1 MDISKAWW
9 KKILLILKLTG
20 RRALKKCVNIGRSIN
35 FMRILITG
43 AAGRLGGRLVDIL
56 RPSHDVISPT
66 HNELDIT
73 DFPAVRDFIQAHQPD
88 IVLHPAAWTDVD
100 GCAKEPDK
108 AIIIN
113 GYGTQNVAIA
123 SYEIGA
129 AILYVSSNEVFDGG
143 NNHPYREYDSP
154 NPINPYGYSKYV
166 GERAVLSLNPRHYIV
181 RTSWLFAHGG
191 KNFLQAILNA
201 AELGK
206 PLRVVTDEVANPTY
220 NDDLAIAIAQLIEI
234 GRYGI
239 YHLVNEGAVSRYNFA
254 RYVLNH
260 AGYTDIPIQP
270 ISSREWVRA
279 SRPPVYAELANTAA
293 RQIGITLRNWR
304 EAVNAFLEREGL
316 DAG

>member
-1 MDISKAWW
+1 
-9 KKILLILKLTG
+9 
-20 RRALKKCVNIGRSIN
+20 
-35 FMRILITG
+35 MRILITG

-56 RPSHDVISPT
+56 RPAHDVISPPR
-66 HNELDIT
+66 NELDIT

-129 AILYVSSNEVFDGG
+129 AILYVSSNEVFDGD
-143 NNHPYREYDSP
+143 NNHPYREYDRP

-270 ISSREWVRA
+270 ISSKEWVRA